1 MGIQERKERERE
13 ERRQRILAAAAH
25 LFSTQGVEKTTLRNI
40 AQEIEYSPG
49 TIYLYFKDKEELL
62 NDLYKVMFA
71 GFSQKLLEAASV
83 DDPMDRLQTIGEKYL
98 EYARLHPAEFD
109 LMFMMKHRDQSSTG
123 EAAPHMVDC
132 DPNNVS
138 ALEATDDGFA
148 YMRAT
153 LIRINDLPDH
163 KLRYDIDTAT
173 VTAWGIVHG
182 IAALEVRGMLNIYP
196 EPYRKQLV
204 TQTLASIQH
213 ALVVPRNH
221 HDIPD
226 LGT

>member
-62 NDLYKVMFA
+62 NELYKVMFA

-83 DDPMDRLQTIGEKYL
+83 EDPMNRLQTIGEKYL

-109 LMFMMKHRDQSSTG
+109 LMFMMQHRDQGSTG
-123 EAAPHMVDC
+123 EAAPHMIDC
-132 DPNNVS
+132 DPNDVV
-138 ALEATDDGFA
+138 ALESADDGFA

-153 LIRINDLPDH
+153 LMHIDSLPNY
-163 KLRYDIDTAT
+163 KLRYDVDTAT
-173 VTAWGIVHG
+173 ITAWGIVHG

-196 EPYRKQLV
+196 DPYRKQLIM
-204 TQTLASIQH
+204 QTLASIQH
-213 ALVVPRNH
+213 ALVVPR
-221 HDIPD
+221 DATSLD
-226 LGT
+226 V